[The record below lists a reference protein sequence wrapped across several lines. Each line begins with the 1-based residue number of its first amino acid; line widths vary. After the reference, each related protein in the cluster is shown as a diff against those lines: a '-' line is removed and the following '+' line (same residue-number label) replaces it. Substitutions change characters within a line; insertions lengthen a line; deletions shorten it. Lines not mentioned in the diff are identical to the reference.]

1 MNTTVETA
9 RRVRALA
16 PGPETAAAVRQV
28 VEERP
33 DDLAP
38 FLEGML
44 AALEPGSVLAKAREL
59 SAEAERRLDESEARP
74 AAEAS
79 RPCRTGLTRDSSRED
94 VVEFC
99 RNVLGLREDG
109 EAGHDAGHRR
119 KYIGTFE
126 DRTEEGDGV
135 WIFFG
140 RKPKADV
147 RSKLKP
153 CRETG
158 WRYMGKNYGYGWRHL
173 CGQQKG
179 RTA

>member
-9 RRVRALA
+9 RRVRELA
-16 PGPETAAAVRQV
+16 PGPEAAAAVRQV
-28 VEERP
+28 VQKRP
-33 DDLAP
+33 GDLAA

-44 AALEPGSVLAKAREL
+44 AALEPGSALAKARASSEK
-59 SAEAERRLDESEARP
+59 AERLLAESETRP
-74 AAEAS
+74 AAEAR
-79 RPCRTGLTRDSSRED
+79 RPCRTELTRDSTRED

-109 EAGHDAGHRR
+109 EAGHEASHRR

-135 WIFFG
+135 WIFFC

-147 RSKLKP
+147 RGKLKP

-173 CGQQKG
+173 CGAG
-179 RTA
+179 REETS